1 MIIRIH
7 KQPMIKIL
15 VMLASVLLAL
25 GLVQKNASAA
35 TLPLETCARTDV
47 SAVTC
52 DLWATTGSTTLPD
65 GTTIAIWG
73 YSNVAGTVTTPGGP
87 ALIVSQ
93 GDTVTINLTN
103 NVPETTGLFIQG
115 QAMIPDT
122 TGVASGLSK
131 SYSFTASAP
140 GTFLYEAGLLAN
152 AQHQVAMGLYGALIV
167 RPSGSPG
174 QAYAD
179 ASTAFVDEGLL
190 VLSEIDPALNT
201 AADPT
206 LFDMRDYNPK
216 YFLINGKAY
225 PDTDPL
231 AVSAGGN
238 VLLRYVNAGLQAH
251 AMSTLGVSQTIIGQD
266 GSPYLYSH
274 KVVAETIAT
283 GQTLDTLVSIPAT
296 ADVGTRFVT
305 YDANML
311 LRNNQAS
318 SFGGMLS
325 FLTVSITPPPGS
337 DITGPAVTAL
347 SLSPNPTNGS
357 VDVTVGATISD
368 VSTGGSTISAAEF
381 YIDST
386 ANLPNTMT
394 AVDAAFDSLT
404 EVVAGTIPSS
414 TLGILSSGFHTI
426 FVRGQDALGNWGAF
440 RPVTLNL
447 DKTGPSTTGLGL
459 TPNPSSGAETV
470 ALSATGDDTATGG
483 SNVIAAEY
491 WVDGGVAT
499 PMDIVAGADSAVRSF
514 TATIPAGLV
523 MGPHIVSVR
532 SQDAFGN
539 WGAVATIT
547 LQVTDTL
554 APITSNVSATPN
566 PNNGFQ
572 GLNTSVQAVR
582 VSADFSDATTGGS
595 NIAAAEGFI
604 DTIGATET
612 GFTFVASDGSF
623 NSVTESGYSDVP
635 LVVISALSN
644 GNHTIYVHARDA
656 AGNWSDPSAST
667 TILVIKKWLYFS
679 TTGSSNPPGVSGTA
693 DDSDIL
699 LWNGTAYSRL
709 VDATTIGIPSN
720 ANVDGF
726 DRVDDTHF
734 YLSFSGDTTITGLGS
749 VQDEDIVFYNA
760 GAWSIY
766 FDGTAAGLT
775 AANQDIDAF
784 NIVGSTIYFSTSG
797 NTNPPG
803 VTGTADDADIYTWNG
818 STFARVLDAS
828 AAPYSLA
835 SGANVDGVVWVDPL
849 HFYLSFTSDTAL
861 PGFGTVQD
869 EDVVFYNNG
878 SWVVY
883 FDGTA
888 HGLTSNNLDI
898 DAFDIP

>member
-1 MIIRIH
+1 MIIRTH
-7 KQPMIKIL
+7 KQPVIKIL
-15 VMLASVLLAL
+15 VMLALVLLAL
-25 GLVQKNASAA
+25 GLVQKNAAAA
-35 TLPLETCARTDV
+35 TLPLETCTRTDV
-47 SAVTC
+47 STVTC

-73 YSNVAGTVTTPGGP
+73 YSNAAGTITTPGGP
-87 ALIVSQ
+87 ALIVNQ
-93 GDTVTINLTN
+93 DDTVTINLTN
-103 NVPETTGLFIQG
+103 NVPETTGLLIQG
-115 QAMIPDT
+115 QTMTPDT

-131 SYSFTASAP
+131 SYTFIASAP

-167 RPSGSPG
+167 RPSGAPG

-201 AADPT
+201 SADPT
-206 LFDMRDYNPK
+206 LFDMRNYNPK

-225 PDTDPL
+225 PGTDPL
-231 AVSAGGN
+231 TVSAGGN

-266 GSPYLYSH
+266 GSPYPYSH
-274 KVVAETIAT
+274 RVVAETIAP

-296 ADVGTRFVT
+296 ADVGSRFAI

-311 LRNNQAS
+311 LRNNKAS

-337 DITGPAVTAL
+337 DITGPAVTAI

-357 VDVTVGATISD
+357 VDVTVDATISD
-368 VSTGGSTISAAEF
+368 ASTGGSTVSAAEF

-386 ANLPNTMT
+386 ANVSNTLI
-394 AVDAAFDSLT
+394 AVDAAFDSVT

-414 TLGILSSGFHTI
+414 TLGILSSGTHTI
-426 FVRGQDALGNWGAF
+426 FVRGQDILGNWGAF

-447 DKTGPSTTGLGL
+447 DKTGPSTIGLGL
-459 TPNPSSGAETV
+459 TPNPSSGAEPV
-470 ALSATGDDTATGG
+470 ALSATGDDTASGG
-483 SNVIAAEY
+483 SNIIAAEY
-491 WVDGGVAT
+491 WVDGGSSI

-514 TATIPAGLV
+514 TATIPAGLA
-523 MGPHIVSVR
+523 MGPHTVSVR
-532 SQDAFGN
+532 SQDALGN
-539 WGAVATIT
+539 WGAAATIT
-547 LQVTDTL
+547 LQVADTA
-554 APITSNVSATPN
+554 APITSNVSASPN
-566 PNNGFQ
+566 PNNGYQ
-572 GLNTSVQAVR
+572 GYNTSVQAVR
-582 VSADFSDATTGGS
+582 VFADFSDTTTGGS

-604 DTIGATET
+604 DIVGTTGT
-612 GFTFVASDGSF
+612 GFVFVATDGSF
-623 NSVTESGYSDVP
+623 NSPTESGYSDVP

-644 GNHTIYVHARDA
+644 GDHTIYVHAKDA
-656 AGNWSDPSAST
+656 AGNWGDMST
-667 TILVIKKWLYFS
+667 TILTIQKWLYLS
-679 TTGSSNPPGVSGTA
+679 TVGSTNPPGVSGTA

-749 VQDEDIVFYNA
+749 VQDEDIVYYSA
-760 GAWSIY
+760 GIWSVY

-828 AAPYSLA
+828 ATPYSLA